1 MNNEFEKEFES
12 DAEMEEAL
20 DSFIRRL
27 AKDIEEDE
35 KGPEITNTTRVS
47 QMQVAFAT
55 LKRVTHGQKVTVSY
69 KLNQPYK
76 SMGSITVEG
85 KSIEFCTPGLFTRI
99 ASLANSTD
107 IYPLVNGNV
116 RISFT
121 FHGLT
126 NPIKAFGG

>member
-1 MNNEFEKEFES
+1 MDSEFDKEFGS

-20 DSFIRRL
+20 DSFVKRL

-35 KGPEITNTTRVS
+35 KGPGITNTTRVE
-47 QMQVAFAT
+47 QMEVAFAT
-55 LKRVTHGQKVTVSY
+55 LKRVTHGQQVTVSY

-85 KSIEFCTPGLFTRI
+85 QMIEFHTPGLFTKI